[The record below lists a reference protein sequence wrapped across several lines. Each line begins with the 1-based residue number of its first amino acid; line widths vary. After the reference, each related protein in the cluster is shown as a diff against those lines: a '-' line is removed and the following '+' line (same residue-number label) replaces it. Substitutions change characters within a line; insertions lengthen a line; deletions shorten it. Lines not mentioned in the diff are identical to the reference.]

1 MEKACVH
8 GSNPLKDGAMLIL
21 GYPIEMLPDDVAI
34 RCHRATFLTS

>member
-21 GYPIEMLPDDVAI
+21 GYPIEMLPDDAPSVAI
-34 RCHRATFLTS
+34 GPLS